1 MAQDLLYLRWKN
13 HYTSLCSSF
22 LQLFSS
28 HDSKLNYDDATI
40 ACDGKLYPVHRLVLS
55 VCSDYFAD
63 MFAATSAVGRH
74 PIIVLKDIPSDIFE
88 VLLKFIYIG
97 EVNVERS
104 KFSALVNVARCL
116 KVSGLASYEGGGIL
130 EDASDVKPDKKRKA
144 AATESSTEAVDVQAV
159 GKIRR
164 TNNDTRQKTEG
175 PMPDQPPSL
184 NKEEQTSTGQ
194 VVLKDT
200 TQPSQESQR
209 TRGRRI
215 KMRIN
220 YEENDSSDSYIGTF
234 EKKAPLPADQSSSVS
249 ASNILAEEDGLP
261 PMDSPDVNL
270 PLAYESVSDDSRD
283 SLQVD
288 SSETG
293 HSLKMC
299 SVRLSPVG
307 SDVSKD
313 GYVAGEDRKSK
324 GTSRHRKFQCK
335 LCGFRAR
342 GKGPMVLHSRTHMRQ
357 QQHKGKL
364 SMKLH
369 ARTFLKPLAKNLSET
384 EKSIIESGNKG
395 ETILALDSKD
405 KSNEPKISCPLC
417 TFHCHDSKD
426 LDSHMSSH
434 TPVQEEVKFSSLA
447 ATETPI
453 VKTSVPSA
461 VLPSPAK
468 DPLQCILCSTHCNS
482 ESELS
487 LHYHTH
493 KRDDGFYCCCYCN
506 FATRDRSN
514 LVIHHRIHTGEK
526 PFQCFFCT
534 YTSRSPYGLRS
545 HYEKESH
552 PLQTLANCPKCP
564 YASKESSELEEHMMY
579 SHPEGNIPYKCPK
592 CSFLASDRSQYI
604 GHMRSH
610 PPQTKSWFCVRCYY
624 CTYDLK
630 AFNFHVKTRHKKK
643 NISVGQKFAWK
654 EIEGQNTPPGEVD
667 LGKIGANK
675 NEALNEMSG
684 STSEMTSPVASFAMP
699 KQSRVPSLANDLVI
713 KLAKNRY
720 KCRMCPYTKSSRQS
734 VRAHTRRHTG
744 EKPYACTECL
754 YRASQ
759 SASLA
764 THIEKHRR
772 NLPFK
777 CPHCSY
783 STRGKRLL
791 RNHIVRNHRIDDD
804 NIEDIPSAYGI
815 AIESHCPDCSF
826 RSDDRQTLLCHI
838 EQEHPASA
846 SITSN
851 TTFNSFYS
859 FNSGEFSAAPE
870 MPDNSTN
877 DDSCVDPSEL
887 CGVVIKQ
894 EVLSDDD
901 SSTFD
906 VPATET
912 RDVCESVVPQAE
924 NVDEPDATVNSI
936 FEVAESHPFSN
947 VQVKV
952 IKPSLMDMVD
962 VIDDP
967 TFVMKTSL
975 MTYLSVDNPAN
986 PLINK
991 TDNNEYRCNDC
1002 FFLTPDP
1009 EIMTKHVKEY
1019 IKTKQYACDRCNFR
1033 SKYSKSI
1040 EKHKMKGKSNKL
1052 YKCPTCKLRT
1062 CCPLPTHW
1070 YPCYQAWEQSKTD
1083 EVLPYRKGRRP
1094 LEPSIFDSCYA
1105 SSASE
1110 GYSMK
1115 DDVSDAASQ
1124 SNGEY
1129 SLNNEVVESDDN
1141 LKVENESNSGKIS
1154 DAKYKLNVI
1163 DRKAGTEEKPNDLL
1177 NNDDCA
1183 SYLNALDAS
1192 EKSVSSGNPEKDKH
1206 PTNLDK
1212 NFDIGAN
1219 KRLES
1224 CIETSDVMALET
1236 GNIFTDHSS
1245 GFDVNSADD
1254 EENFIQCDPISVD
1267 PMDHVAEFDEDQN
1280 NEENGE
1286 LETLVPLTEVSGLN
1300 QIDGMNAEPSGK
1312 KAETSK
1318 EEVSNFAS
1326 MKSPLAFSFAS
1337 SDVDDSL
1344 DLNSVS

>member
-200 TQPSQESQR
+200 TQPSQ
-209 TRGRRI
+209 
-215 KMRIN
+215 
-220 YEENDSSDSYIGTF
+220 
-234 EKKAPLPADQSSSVS
+234 SSSVS

-324 GTSRHRKFQCK
+324 
-335 LCGFRAR
+335 
-342 GKGPMVLHSRTHMRQ
+342 
-357 QQHKGKL
+357 
-364 SMKLH
+364 
-369 ARTFLKPLAKNLSET
+369 
-384 EKSIIESGNKG
+384 
-395 ETILALDSKD
+395 DSKD

-667 LGKIGANK
+667 LGKI
-675 NEALNEMSG
+675 
-684 STSEMTSPVASFAMP
+684 
-699 KQSRVPSLANDLVI
+699 
-713 KLAKNRY
+713 
-720 KCRMCPYTKSSRQS
+720 
-734 VRAHTRRHTG
+734 
-744 EKPYACTECL
+744 
-754 YRASQ
+754 
-759 SASLA
+759 
-764 THIEKHRR
+764 
-772 NLPFK
+772 
-777 CPHCSY
+777 
-783 STRGKRLL
+783 
-791 RNHIVRNHRIDDD
+791 
-804 NIEDIPSAYGI
+804 
-815 AIESHCPDCSF
+815 
-826 RSDDRQTLLCHI
+826 
-838 EQEHPASA
+838 
-846 SITSN
+846 
-851 TTFNSFYS
+851 
-859 FNSGEFSAAPE
+859 GEFSAAPE